1 MPEDVEVEL
10 VVDARAEVAEGPIW
24 DERAGRLLWCDI
36 MAGGLHSYDPAT
48 REDEV
53 RDVGQ
58 AVGTVVPRESGGLV
72 LAVRDGFA
80 LVEPD
85 GGLRVVAEVEA
96 DNRSN
101 RMNDGACD
109 SAGRFWAGTM
119 AFDSTPGAGAF
130 YRFDPDLTV
139 EKVLDG
145 VSISNGVGWSL
156 DETTMYYV
164 DSPTYRID
172 AFDFDLAAGAI
183 DNRRAFA
190 ELPRDLGIPDGL
202 VVDAEG
208 FLWVAVFGGGC
219 LRRYAPDGTL
229 DRELPLPVRCP
240 TKPAFAGPELTE
252 MYVTSAS
259 ATLTPEERE
268 AQPHAGGLFRLDPR
282 ATGRPVNTFGG

>member
-24 DERAGRLLWCDI
+24 DDRAERLLWCDI
-36 MAGGLHSYDPAT
+36 MAGGLHEYDPAT
-48 REDEV
+48 GRDEV

-58 AVGTVVPRESGGLV
+58 AVGTVVPREGGGLV
-72 LAVRDGFA
+72 LALRDGFA

-85 GGLRVVAEVEA
+85 GGMRVVAEVEA
-96 DNRSN
+96 DNRAN

-139 EKVLDG
+139 TKVLDE

-172 AFDFDLAAGAI
+172 VFDFDAAAGAI
-183 DNRRAFA
+183 ENRRTLVDMPGEVGFA
-190 ELPRDLGIPDGL
+190 DGL

-208 FLWVAVFGGGC
+208 FLWVAVFRGGR
-219 LRRYAPDGTL
+219 LHRYAPDGTL
-229 DRELPLPVRCP
+229 DREVLLPVTCP
-240 TKPAFAGPELTE
+240 TKPAFAGPELRD
-252 MYVTSAS
+252 MYVTSAW
-259 ATLTPEERE
+259 ATMTPEERE
-268 AQPHAGGLFRLDPR
+268 AQPHAGGVFRLDPG
-282 ATGRPVNTFGG
+282 ATGQRVKRFAG